1 MTQIADKVYRNAKVY
16 SIALDGKETHA
27 EAVAIKDGKFVYVGD
42 EAGHS
47 RMDRRYHR
55 NRRLPRKERPPRTCR
70 RAHAPCTRCGI
81 ETTSKHTQTIRSS
94 EAWAGTG
101 HGFPERCRAS

>member
-42 EAGHS
+42 EAKS
-47 RMDRRYHR
+47 SIAT
-55 NRRLPRKERPPRTCR
+55 ERASSPDLSTRTCTLHTLR
-70 RAHAPCTRCGI
+70 NYTARAVSAVLYRIPRLTRP
-81 ETTSKHTQTIRSS
+81 KV
-94 EAWAGTG
+94 W
-101 HGFPERCRAS
+101 